1 MGLAVL
7 WALVGL
13 LLVGPLLSHLI
24 YRLPR
29 LERLAAPLECPHCHT
44 RRPLWAQ
51 SALIATLAGS
61 RGACAG
67 CGARADRMGLSA
79 EVATGLA
86 FGVLYLR
93 YDSSNQ
99 LLLYSLYTSFL
110 VAIFFIDWQHR
121 LILNRMTYPGV
132 FAALFLTPLLSPV
145 SLQMA
150 LVGLATGGITFGLLY
165 GVGYLVYRQEVMG
178 LGDVKLSL
186 VLGAMTGFPVVV
198 FALLLSSFVGALAAV
213 VFLVMGRGSG
223 RDFMPYGTAMCLG
236 TFFTFILDSRL
247 LLPF

>member
-29 LERLAAPLECPHCHT
+29 LERLAAPLECPHCHAP
-44 RRPLWAQ
+44 RPLWAQ
-51 SALIATLAGS
+51 FSLIAILAGP
-61 RGACAG
+61 RGACVG
-67 CGARADRMGLSA
+67 CGARPDRMGLAA

-86 FGVLYLR
+86 FWLLYLR
-93 YDSSNQ
+93 YDASAQ
-99 LLLYSLYTSFL
+99 LLLYSLYSSFL
-110 VAIFFIDWQHR
+110 VAVFFIDWQHR

-132 FAALFLTPLLSPV
+132 FLALFLTPLLSPV
-145 SLQMA
+145 PLDLA
-150 LVGLATGGITFGLLY
+150 LVGLATGGVTFALLY

-178 LGDVKLSL
+178 LGDVKLSM
-186 VLGAMTGFPVVV
+186 VLGAMTGFPAVVI
-198 FALLLSSFVGALAAV
+198 ALLLSSLVGALAAV
-213 VFLVMGRGSG
+213 AFLAMGRGSG

-236 TFFTFILDSRL
+236 TFLTFLLDSRL
-247 LLPF
+247 LPF